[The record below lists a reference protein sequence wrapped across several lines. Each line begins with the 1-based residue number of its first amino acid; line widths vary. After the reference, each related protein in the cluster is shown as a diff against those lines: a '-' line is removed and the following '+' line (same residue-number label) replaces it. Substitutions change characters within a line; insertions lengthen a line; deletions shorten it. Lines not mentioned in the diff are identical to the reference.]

1 MGGVRSKLIAV
12 AAGAALLA
20 PVPARATTFDVSGT
34 AFNPNAAAIGS
45 CAGVSD
51 CPFMGTLT
59 IDVTSGTVT
68 AIDVTLPGL
77 SDFDMLTGS
86 GPFQTSDWFV
96 TAVNS
101 SSIAAD
107 LLGLEFTTTKTP
119 SSLVGFTGGTIFDG
133 QVVGAPPGEPTI
145 YTTISGS
152 IAPVPEPSSL
162 TLIASALLGLGVI
175 RRRRRLLQR
184 ETV

>member
-12 AAGAALLA
+12 TVGAALLA
-20 PVPARATTFDVSGT
+20 PVAARATTFDVSGT
-34 AFNPNAAAIGS
+34 ALNVGIGLPS
-45 CAGVSD
+45 CAQGSA
-51 CPFMGTLT
+51 CPFSGTLT
-59 IDVTSGTVT
+59 IDVTSGMVT
-68 AIDVTLPGL
+68 AIDVTFPGL

>member
-12 AAGAALLA
+12 AVGAALLA

-96 TAVNS
+96 TADNS
-101 SSIAAD
+101 GMHD
-107 LLGLEFTTTKTP
+107 LLALEFTTTKTP
-119 SSLVGFTGGTIFDG
+119 GSLVGFTGGTIFDG
-133 QVVGAPPGEPTI
+133 GVVGRPPGQPTI